1 MDVTG
6 VVLLLLLTACL
17 PATIIAWLLVS
28 RTQST
33 LGEGSFWQTLGDIAL
48 RDAPGLIRSV
58 SEVSQRIELRLH
70 NQAIT
75 IEGRATTVQAV
86 TIRAHPQDCDR
97 LAASLDIP
105 HLLRTYGLGYLHNA
119 VSEGWQIITP
129 KVTIT
134 LVSDERRRRGWP
146 RVLPGRAL
154 SGDQVIAVASV
165 TISQEQHHNKPT
177 GKNDRSAAH
186 ALRDPLQTHPHQPP
200 TLRLIDT
207 AEDDLPMAHSSQC
220 PSEHATVMREDDGR
234 KVHLHGRT
242 TIGRSKTAQ
251 VRTSDPA
258 TSREHAILEHDHDGW
273 WITPLSHNSTRV
285 DNKLCTTRTHLHSG
299 AVIELSGR
307 VHWTFTT
314 NCPTTPHRPR
324 LATLNLA
331 QA

>member
-1 MDVTG
+1 MDVIG

-17 PATIIAWLLVS
+17 PAIIITWLLVS

-33 LGEGSFWQTLGDIAL
+33 LGEGSFWQTFGDIAL

-119 VSEGWQIITP
+119 ISEGWQIITP

-146 RVLPGRAL
+146 LSATRA
-154 SGDQVIAVASV
+154 STQRR
-165 TISQEQHHNKPT
+165 T
-177 GKNDRSAAH
+177 GDRSSTCH
-186 ALRDPLQTHPHQPP
+186 NQPTRAP
-200 TLRLIDT
+200 QRL
-207 AEDDLPMAHSSQC
+207 
-220 PSEHATVMREDDGR
+220 DGR
-234 KVHLHGRT
+234 GRPSC
-242 TIGRSKTAQ
+242 R
-251 VRTSDPA
+251 
-258 TSREHAILEHDHDGW
+258 
-273 WITPLSHNSTRV
+273 
-285 DNKLCTTRTHLHSG
+285 
-299 AVIELSGR
+299 
-307 VHWTFTT
+307 
-314 NCPTTPHRPR
+314 
-324 LATLNLA
+324 
-331 QA
+331 